1 MEEKWI
7 ESNIAE
13 GYEVSS
19 EGRVRNS
26 KTGRILIPCL
36 DNKGYETVKVKENG
50 RRITKR
56 VGRLVADAFLDGEPG
71 KPCVSY
77 IDGNKRN
84 NRINNLERRRCNK
97 RIRIVETGEVYDS
110 IRECS
115 KAIGMNESTISKCC
129 NYDFYNNTKGLHFES
144 VD

>member
-1 MEEKWI
+1 MKEQWI

-26 KTGRILIPCL
+26 KTGRILTPSP
-36 DNKGYETVKVKENG
+36 DNKGYETVKIKENG
-50 RRITKR
+50 RHITKR
-56 VGRLVADAFLDGEPG
+56 VGRLVADAFLDEEYG
-71 KPCVSY
+71 KPCVGY

-84 NRINNLERRRCNK
+84 NRVDNLERKRRNK
-97 RIRIVETGEVYDS
+97 RIRVIETGEIYNS
-110 IRECS
+110 ISECS
-115 KAIGMNESTISKCC
+115 EAIGMNKATISKCC
-129 NYDFYNNTKGLHFES
+129 NYDFYSNAKGLHFEA

>member
-26 KTGRILIPCL
+26 KTGRILTPCL

-56 VGRLVADAFLDGEPG
+56 VGRLVADAFLDEKPG
-71 KPCVSY
+71 KPCVGY

-84 NRINNLERRRCNK
+84 NRIDNLERRRCNK
-97 RIRIVETGEVYDS
+97 KIRVIETGEVYNS

-115 KAIGMNESTISKCC
+115 KAIGINEATISKCC
-129 NYDFYNNTKGLHFES
+129 NYDFYNNTKGLHFEAL
-144 VD
+144 D

>member
-19 EGRVRNS
+19 EGRVRNT
-26 KTGRILIPCL
+26 KTGRVLIPCV
-36 DNKGYETVKVKENG
+36 DKKGYETVKVKENG
-50 RRITKR
+50 RHITKR
-56 VGRLVADAFLDGEPG
+56 VGRLVADAFLDEEQG
-71 KPCVSY
+71 KPCVGY

-84 NRINNLERRRCNK
+84 NRIDNLERRRCNK
-97 RIRIVETGEVYDS
+97 KIRVVETGEIYNS
-110 IRECS
+110 ISECS
-115 KAIGMNESTISKCC
+115 KAIGMNKATISKCC
-129 NYDFYNNTKGLHFES
+129 NYDFYNNTKGLHFEA